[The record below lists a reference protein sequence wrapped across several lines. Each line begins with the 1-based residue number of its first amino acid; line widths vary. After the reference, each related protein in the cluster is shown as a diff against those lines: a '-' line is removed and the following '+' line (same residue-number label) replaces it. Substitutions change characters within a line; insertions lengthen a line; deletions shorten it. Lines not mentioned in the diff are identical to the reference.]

1 MADTAG
7 SGESAA
13 ERIFTEVLGPGWR
26 ERVEVA
32 GAGVLPAVF
41 PVTELATAAIGAA
54 GVAVSDW
61 LLATAQPLATPRVR
75 VDRGRAGFWFASSL
89 RPLGWRVPTAWDAV
103 AGDYPAVDGWIR
115 LHTNVPAHRE
125 AALRVLGV
133 PADRACV
140 TAAVARWEAAELEA
154 CVVAEGGCAAKMRS
168 TAEWESSAAGLSV
181 ATEPLVRWT
190 HTSGTRDSVPDPP
203 AAGTALRP
211 LHGIRVLDLTRVLA
225 GPVAT
230 RFLAQLGAEVLRID
244 PVDWDEPGVTPDV
257 MLGKRSARLNL
268 RDPAHR
274 ARLLALLAEAD
285 ILVHGYRPGALE
297 SLDLGSDVRE
307 RTRPGLIEVQLDA
320 YGHSGPWAGR
330 RGFDSL
336 VQMSAGIA
344 EAGMRVLGADAP
356 IPLPVQALDHAT
368 GYLMAA
374 AAMRGLTEQSRTGK
388 GCRAALSLARTA
400 RLLTEHEPTPNGERA
415 RDATDA
421 DLDSRLEHTDW
432 GPARRLQAP
441 LDVDRVRFAS
451 ALPARML
458 GTDRP
463 FWREAP

>member
-1 MADTAG
+1 MADTVG
-7 SGESAA
+7 PGESAA
-13 ERIFTEVLGPGWR
+13 ERIFTQVLGTAWR
-26 ERVEVA
+26 GRVGVA
-32 GAGVLPAVF
+32 GTGALPAVF

-61 LLATAQPLATPRVR
+61 LLATAQPYATPRVS

-89 RPLGWRVPTAWDAV
+89 RPLGWRVPPAWDAV
-103 AGDYPAVDGWIR
+103 AGDYPAADGWIR
-115 LHTNVPAHRE
+115 LHTNVPAHRD

-133 PADRACV
+133 PADRARV
-140 TAAVARWEAAELEA
+140 RTAVARWDAAELES
-154 CVVAEGGCAAKMRS
+154 CVVAAGGCAAKMRS

-190 HTSGTRDSVPDPP
+190 RTSGTRDP
-203 AAGTALRP
+203 APSLPGAVAALRP
-211 LHGIRVLDLTRVLA
+211 LHGVRVLDLTRVLA

-257 MLGKRSARLNL
+257 MLGKRSARLDL
-268 RDPAHR
+268 RDPTHR

-297 SLDLGSDVRE
+297 RLDLGSDVRE
-307 RTRPGLIEVQLDA
+307 TTRPGLIEVQLDA

-344 EAGMRVLGADAP
+344 EAGMRVRGADAP
-356 IPLPVQALDHAT
+356 LPLPVQALDHAT

-374 AAMRGLTEQSRTGK
+374 AAIRGLTEQRRTGA

-400 RLLTEHEPTPNGERA
+400 RLLTEQEPSPNHEHA
-415 RDATDA
+415 RDTTDA
-421 DLDSRLEHTDW
+421 DLDSGVEHTGW
-432 GPARRLQAP
+432 GPARRLRAP
-441 LDVDRVRFAS
+441 LEVDGVRFAS
-451 ALPARML
+451 ALPARAL
-458 GTDRP
+458 GADRP
-463 FWREAP
+463 FWGAAA